1 MSKEWIKVSG
11 ETGDLFQK
19 ETKHIRGKL
28 QGRAL
33 EWSSKPDM
41 YKEYSDSD
49 RMKLPG
55 PQSKDRMSLDDC
67 LKRRKSV
74 RSYSE
79 ESVSQGQLS
88 YLLWA
93 AAGIQR
99 RERGR
104 EYRTAPSA
112 GALYPIETY
121 LIVNNVEKLEKGLY
135 HYNVRMHALE
145 VLRLEDLA
153 VELVSAAL
161 GQEMCSDAAVVFVWT
176 AVFDRSKWKYGQRTF
191 RYVYVDVG
199 HMGQNLALA
208 AVSLGLG
215 SCQVG
220 AFFDDEVNSII
231 DVDGIEESSVY
242 MSVVGHP
249 RQTS

>member
-1 MSKEWIKVSG
+1 VSG

-19 ETKHIRGKL
+19 ETKYVRGKL
-28 QGRAL
+28 QGKAL

-41 YKEYSDSD
+41 YKEYSDSEKV
-49 RMKLPG
+49 KLPS
-55 PQSKDRMSLDDC
+55 PESKDRTSLDDC

-79 ESVSQGQLS
+79 EPVSQEQLS

-99 RERGR
+99 REREH

-112 GALYPIETY
+112 GALYPVETY
-121 LIVNNVEKLEKGLY
+121 LIVNNVEKLERGLY
-135 HYNVRMHALE
+135 HYDVRMHALE
-145 VLRLEDLA
+145 VLKLEDLA
-153 VELVSAAL
+153 EEIVSAAL

-176 AVFDRSKWKYGQRTF
+176 AVFNRSKWKYKQRAY

-208 AVSLGLG
+208 AAGMGLG

-220 AFFDDEVNSII
+220 AFFDDEVNGII

-249 RQTS
+249 RQTF

>member
-1 MSKEWIKVSG
+1 VNG

-19 ETKHIRGKL
+19 ETKYVRGKL

-41 YKEYSDSD
+41 YKEYSGSEKV
-49 RMKLPG
+49 KLPG
-55 PQSKDRMSLDDC
+55 PESKDKTSLDDC

-99 RERGR
+99 RERGH

-135 HYNVRMHALE
+135 HYNVKMHALE

-153 VELVSAAL
+153 GEIVSAAL
-161 GQEMCSDAAVVFVWT
+161 GQEMCSDAAVVFVWA
-176 AVFDRSKWKYGQRTF
+176 AVFTRSKWKYRQRAF

-208 AVSLGLG
+208 ASGMGLG

-220 AFFDDEVNSII
+220 AFFDDEVNGII

>member
-1 MSKEWIKVSG
+1 MSG
-11 ETGDLFQK
+11 ETGELFQK
-19 ETKHIRGKL
+19 ETKHVRGKL

-41 YKEYSDSD
+41 YKEYSDSKKV
-49 RMKLPG
+49 KLPS
-55 PQSKDRMSLDDC
+55 PESKDRTSLDDC
-67 LKRRKSV
+67 LKMRKSV

-79 ESVSQGQLS
+79 ESVSQEQLS

-93 AAGIQR
+93 VAGVQR
-99 RERGR
+99 RERER

-153 VELVSAAL
+153 EEIASAAL
-161 GQEMCSDAAVVFVWT
+161 EQEICSDAAVVFVWT
-176 AVFDRSKWKYGQRTF
+176 AVFNRSKRKYGQRAF

-208 AVSLGLG
+208 AASMRLG

-220 AFFDDEVNSII
+220 AFFDDEVNGII
-231 DVDGIEESSVY
+231 GVDGIEESSVY

-249 RQTS
+249 RQTP

>member
-1 MSKEWIKVSG
+1 MSG

-19 ETKHIRGKL
+19 ETKYVRGKL
-28 QGRAL
+28 QGKAL

-41 YKEYSDSD
+41 YKEYSDSEKV
-49 RMKLPG
+49 KLPS
-55 PQSKDRMSLDDC
+55 PESKDRTSLDDC

-79 ESVSQGQLS
+79 EPVSQEQLS

-99 RERGR
+99 REREH

-112 GALYPIETY
+112 GALYPVETY
-121 LIVNNVEKLEKGLY
+121 LIVNNVEKLERGLY
-135 HYNVRMHALE
+135 HYDVRMHALE
-145 VLRLEDLA
+145 VLKLEDLA
-153 VELVSAAL
+153 EEIVSAAL

-176 AVFDRSKWKYGQRTF
+176 AVFNRSKWKYKQRAY

-208 AVSLGLG
+208 AAGMGLG

-220 AFFDDEVNSII
+220 AFFDDEVNGII

-249 RQTS
+249 RQTF

>member
-1 MSKEWIKVSG
+1 MSE

-19 ETKHIRGKL
+19 ETKYVRGKL
-28 QGRAL
+28 QDRTL

-49 RMKLPG
+49 KVKLPS
-55 PQSKDRMSLDDC
+55 PESKDRTSLDDC

-79 ESVSQGQLS
+79 ESVSQEQLS

-93 AAGIQR
+93 AAGVQR
-99 RERGR
+99 RGRGR

-153 VELVSAAL
+153 EELVSAAL

-176 AVFDRSKWKYGQRTF
+176 AVFNRSKWKYRQRAF

-208 AVSLGLG
+208 AAGMGLG

-220 AFFDDEVNSII
+220 AFLDDEVNGII
-231 DVDGIEESSVY
+231 EVDGIEESSVY

>member
-1 MSKEWIKVSG
+1 MSG
-11 ETGDLFQK
+11 ETGEFFQK
-19 ETKHIRGKL
+19 ETKYIRGKL
-28 QGRAL
+28 QDGAL

-49 RMKLPG
+49 KVELPG
-55 PQSKDRMSLDDC
+55 PESKDRTSLDDC

-79 ESVSQGQLS
+79 ESVSQEQLL

-99 RERGR
+99 RERGH

-135 HYNVRMHALE
+135 HYNVKMHALE
-145 VLRLEDLA
+145 ALRLEDLA
-153 VELVSAAL
+153 EEIVSAAL

-176 AVFDRSKWKYGQRTF
+176 AVFNRSKWKYGQRAF

-208 AVSLGLG
+208 AASMRLG

-220 AFFDDEVNSII
+220 AFFDDEVNGII

>member
-1 MSKEWIKVSG
+1 MSE

-19 ETKHIRGKL
+19 ETKYVRGKL
-28 QGRAL
+28 QGMAL

-49 RMKLPG
+49 KVELPS
-55 PQSKDRMSLDDC
+55 PESKDRALLDDC
-67 LKRRKSV
+67 LKMRKSV

-104 EYRTAPSA
+104 ECRTAPSA

-153 VELVSAAL
+153 EELVSAAL

-176 AVFDRSKWKYGQRTF
+176 AVFNRSKWKYRQRAF

-208 AVSLGLG
+208 AAGMGLG

-220 AFFDDEVNSII
+220 AFLDDEVNGII
-231 DVDGIEESSVY
+231 EVDGIEESSVY

>member
-1 MSKEWIKVSG
+1 MSE

-19 ETKHIRGKL
+19 ETKYVRGKL
-28 QGRAL
+28 QDRTL
-33 EWSSKPDM
+33 EWSSKPDT

-49 RMKLPG
+49 KVKLPS
-55 PQSKDRMSLDDC
+55 PESKDRTSLDDC

-79 ESVSQGQLS
+79 ESVSQEQLS

-112 GALYPIETY
+112 GALFPIETY
-121 LIVNNVEKLEKGLY
+121 LVVNNVEKLEKGLY

-145 VLRLEDLA
+145 VLKLEDLA
-153 VELVSAAL
+153 EEIASAAL
-161 GQEMCSDAAVVFVWT
+161 EQEMCSDAAVVFVWT
-176 AVFDRSKWKYGQRTF
+176 AVFNRSKWKYRQRAF

-220 AFFDDEVNSII
+220 AFFDDEVNGII

>member
-1 MSKEWIKVSG
+1 MSG

-19 ETKHIRGKL
+19 ETKHIRGRL
-28 QGRAL
+28 QGMAL
-33 EWSSKPDM
+33 EWSSRPDT
-41 YKEYSDSD
+41 YKEYFDSD
-49 RMKLPG
+49 KVELPC
-55 PQSKDRMSLDDC
+55 PESKDRTSLDYC
-67 LKRRKSV
+67 LKMRRSV
-74 RSYSE
+74 RSFSE
-79 ESVSQGQLS
+79 ESVSQEQLS

-104 EYRTAPSA
+104 EYRTTPSA

-121 LIVNNVEKLEKGLY
+121 LIVNNVENLEKGLY

-145 VLRLEDLA
+145 ILRLEDLA
-153 VELVSAAL
+153 EEIASAAL

-176 AVFDRSKWKYGQRTF
+176 AVFNRSKWKYGQRAF

-220 AFFDDEVNSII
+220 AFFDDEVNGAI